1 MIKLLE
7 ATHGQ
12 WLYRKVVVHDMVGG
26 LEAVKQKQE
35 LQSEIERQVELGG
48 EGLDEQ
54 DKYLLEINLE
64 DLEHSSGEDHYYW
77 LLEIQSAREDRA
89 LRVREEQL
97 RRENQRDGERHVSN
111 IS

>member
-1 MIKLLE
+1 MIKLLK

-12 WLYRKVVVHDMVGG
+12 WICRNVVVHDTVDG
-26 LEAVKQKQE
+26 LEAVKRKQE

-54 DKYLLEINLE
+54 DKYLLEINLA
-64 DLEHSSGEDHYYW
+64 DLEHSSGENHYYW
-77 LLEIQSAREDRA
+77 LLVVQSAREDRA
-89 LRVREEQL
+89 LKVREEQL
-97 RRENQRDGERHVSN
+97 RRGNRRDGERHVSN